1 MNVRWS
7 EQALA
12 EFTDT
17 AAYVANEFGKQAAI
31 KMRDSVNQAILT
43 IIQFPQIGKVCFTD
57 GEISVEFRELV
68 VKLSSVIY
76 VIHEE
81 EIYIVNIWNNR
92 QDRKK
97 LYADFKGQIIQQ

>member
-12 EFTDT
+12 EFTDI
-17 AAYVANEFGKQAAI
+17 AAYVANDFGKQAAI
-31 KMRDSVNQAILT
+31 KMRDSVNDAILT

-81 EIYIVNIWNNR
+81 EIYIVSIWNNR

-97 LYADFKGQIIQQ
+97 LYAELKGQFI